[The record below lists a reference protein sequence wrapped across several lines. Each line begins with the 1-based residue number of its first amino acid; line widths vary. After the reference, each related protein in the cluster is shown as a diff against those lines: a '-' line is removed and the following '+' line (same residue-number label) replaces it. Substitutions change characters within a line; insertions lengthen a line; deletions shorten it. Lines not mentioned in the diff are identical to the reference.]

1 MNEECLS
8 EKRKRLGELI
18 LKDGFD
24 SLDNKEL
31 LEYYLC
37 LSTGGCDSKKI
48 SENLFGCYKTLE
60 EIIKKA
66 RVAIKD
72 IDDEAIIL

>member
-37 LSTGGCDSKKI
+37 LSTGGCDSKQI
-48 SENLFGCYKTLE
+48 SENLFGCF
-60 EIIKKA
+60 
-66 RVAIKD
+66 
-72 IDDEAIIL
+72 